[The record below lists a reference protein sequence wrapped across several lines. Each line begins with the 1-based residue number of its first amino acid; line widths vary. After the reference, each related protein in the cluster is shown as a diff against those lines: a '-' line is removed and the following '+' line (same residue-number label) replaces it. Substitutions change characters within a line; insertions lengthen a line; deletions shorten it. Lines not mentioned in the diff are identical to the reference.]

1 MLPPGSTGLLAAGA
15 PVQGCV
21 QVAEVME
28 GLAPASTGSGL
39 GGVHQQLP
47 FAEVEKT
54 LSTGL

>member
-1 MLPPGSTGLLAAGA
+1 M
-15 PVQGCV
+15 